1 MAKVAD
7 IVDSVRSKNA
17 GPFWL
22 TIDIFCSNEPS
33 FNNLCENLHTSQL
46 CNIFN
51 LRIEQIQR
59 FEINDLNVI
68 KFSIPRPFTQG
79 SILDRDMHGA
89 AYAALIYELE
99 LN

>member
-46 CNIFN
+46 GNIFN
-51 LRIEQIQR
+51 LKIVVCEILPVR
-59 FEINDLNVI
+59 FLSVVC
-68 KFSIPRPFTQG
+68 
-79 SILDRDMHGA
+79 
-89 AYAALIYELE
+89 
-99 LN
+99 

>member
-1 MAKVAD
+1 MTKVAD

-22 TIDIFCSNEPS
+22 TIDIFCSDKSS
-33 FNNLCENLHTSQL
+33 FNNLCENLHTSQI
-46 CNIFN
+46 CHIFN
-51 LRIEQIQR
+51 LDLKQIQR
-59 FEINDLNVI
+59 FELYDLNVL

-89 AYAALIYELE
+89 TYAALISELK